1 MTVYHLSLNCF
12 KNKRYATIHDIL
24 FYWCDDEQRMS
35 LEKNIILALFMK
47 NMLADKEHFLYN

>member
-35 LEKNIILALFMK
+35 LEKK
-47 NMLADKEHFLYN
+47 YNLSFIYEKYACG